1 MYRIGIRQ
9 LKNKLSYY
17 MGQVK
22 QGEQVTVTDRGRVIA
37 VIVPTEE
44 TEAVERL
51 MSLVREG
58 FASWEGGKPSGSPYP
73 VPLRGK
79 PLSDIVLEGR
89 R

>member
-1 MYRIGIRQ
+1 MYRIGIRE
-9 LKNKLSYY
+9 LRNRLSYY
-17 MGQVK
+17 IGQVK
-22 QGEQVTVTDRGRVIA
+22 KGEQVTVTDRGRTIA

-44 TEAVERL
+44 TESVERL

-58 FASWEGGKPSGSPYP
+58 FALWEGGKPTGSPNP
-73 VPLRGK
+73 VPLRGR

>member
-1 MYRIGIRQ
+1 MYRIGIRE
-9 LKNKLSYY
+9 LRNKLSYY
-17 MGQVK
+17 IGQVK
-22 QGEQVTVTDRGRVIA
+22 KGEQVTVTDRGRAIA

-51 MSLVREG
+51 MGLVREG
-58 FASWEGGKPSGSPYP
+58 FALWEGGKPTGSPHP
-73 VPLRGK
+73 VPLRGR

>member
-9 LKNKLSYY
+9 LKNRLSYY

-22 QGEQVTVTDRGRVIA
+22 KGEQVTVTDHGRAIA

-51 MSLVREG
+51 MGLVKEG
-58 FASWEGGKPSGSPYP
+58 FASWEGGKPTGSSYP

-79 PLSDIVLEGR
+79 PLSDIVIKGR